1 MFVCQLVK
9 YLFLRSFK
17 RTVLLSWGSFS
28 ENQVSICQKQRMLS
42 RSCFA
47 SFDFP
52 VCLSRLICYYPHP
65 ISIIKLLICYYPLL
79 PLMLHYRP
87 SALFDCQKSIFLT
100 LLRSART
107 SCTTFTSRPSILLFE
122 IFFFTSLLRKY
133 LFLSMYFYF
142 YQLNRIAK
150 LKSFTHQHQVAWLKN
165 KKELNDYFLLFL
177 LGRST

>member
-1 MFVCQLVK
+1 MNNKCTLTWLISLCFFCMIVCQLVK

-17 RTVLLSWGSFS
+17 RTVLPSWGIFS

-65 ISIIKLLICYYPLL
+65 ISIIKLLICFCPLL

-87 SALFDCQKSIFLT
+87 TAMFDCYKSIFFT
-100 LLRSART
+100 LLRSVRT
-107 SCTTFTSRPSILLFE
+107 SCITFTSCPSIRLREFLLHITFAE
-122 IFFFTSLLRKY
+122 IFVL
-133 LFLSMYFYF
+133 
-142 YQLNRIAK
+142 I
-150 LKSFTHQHQVAWLKN
+150 
-165 KKELNDYFLLFL
+165 YFLLL
-177 LGRST
+177 STH

>member
-1 MFVCQLVK
+1 MHANLTHLFVFFCCLFDCQLVK

-79 PLMLHYRP
+79 PLMLHYRLTAMFDLIVTNKFSSHFLDLWGPLLSP
-87 SALFDCQKSIFLT
+87 SLRV
-100 LLRSART
+100 LLYAFG
-107 SCTTFTSRPSILLFE
+107 TF
-122 IFFFTSLLRKY
+122 
-133 LFLSMYFYF
+133 
-142 YQLNRIAK
+142 
-150 LKSFTHQHQVAWLKN
+150 SFT
-165 KKELNDYFLLFL
+165 
-177 LGRST
+177 